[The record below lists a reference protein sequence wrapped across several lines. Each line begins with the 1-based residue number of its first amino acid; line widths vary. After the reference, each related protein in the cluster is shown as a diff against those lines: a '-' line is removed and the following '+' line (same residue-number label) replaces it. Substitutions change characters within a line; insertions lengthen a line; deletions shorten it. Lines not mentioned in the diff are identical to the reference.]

1 MKRKGFTLVEV
12 IMGLFLL
19 GLIAATILPIMNI
32 SYLRLSNK
40 NIKMEMI
47 HMGEMVIERIKAFKE
62 DSSEPISIY
71 NVKIEDLIEEFKK
84 DKIVEI
90 ILPKDKNSEKYSLKI
105 IKDEKF
111 DNLWLLSVYVY
122 HNKEGKVLDYVEFK
136 AYMPKA

>member
-1 MKRKGFTLVEV
+1 MKRKGFTLIEV

-19 GLIAATILPIMNI
+19 GLIAATILPKINI
-32 SYLRLSNK
+32 SHLRLSNQ

-136 AYMPKA
+136 GYMPKK